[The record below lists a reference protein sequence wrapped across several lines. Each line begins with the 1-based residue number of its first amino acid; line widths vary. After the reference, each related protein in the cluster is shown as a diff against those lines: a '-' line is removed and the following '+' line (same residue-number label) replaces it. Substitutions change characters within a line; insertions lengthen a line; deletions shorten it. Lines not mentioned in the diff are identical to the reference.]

1 MKKKLLFLAFLFFNY
16 SLFATDIFVDQ
27 SAPAGG
33 DGSSW
38 ASAFQDIQSA
48 IDIAVADD
56 TIFIA
61 AGIYRPEDTLEVSVP
76 LNFRGGYPAGGGVQN
91 IDANITQIQ
100 ADFDTGNLLFEVLDI
115 DPDAATSLTGLRFA
129 NCRRAI
135 STASNLSINQLQFDQ
150 VSGNAIRLQG
160 TFDFCLIENSL
171 FTNFSDDI
179 ISGSSVDLQNFDIRN
194 TIFQNSTDRAI
205 SLNDDVANFT
215 MTDCIIRDFNNNTAT
230 ISLDTSNAT
239 ITNLLAEDNISSSG
253 SLLSLRDGTLRLEES
268 VFTNNSGASGAVC
281 LQASDS
287 TIEVDNSIF
296 SNNTATAT
304 GPKSVFLINDCVF
317 TVTNSSFT
325 NNHADGTFSA
335 LADIRADDTDALST
349 FDNCY
354 FYQNSTLGSS
364 QQGIIDASYDTTLLI
379 NNCVFDANS
388 VPGQYMIDSF
398 AGSGATITNNIFRNH
413 AVGPGVLGIDY
424 VERGLGGGIRIEGNT
439 FINNV
444 NNSIDL
450 GRMTDFIA
458 RDNRYYGDVGMELDR
473 IPNGQ
478 LINEY
483 FEGNSNGTRILE
495 VDDINLTITNT
506 VMVSTLANGTHTLI
520 DAGNDTALEII
531 NSTFTATDINDTHVR
546 IDFDDDLPSLLR
558 NSIVWSGNANL
569 TQSGFTGT
577 IGNLQVRHSLVK
589 GEDPAGAGNLDGT
602 VSGNRPRFVSPSDS
616 DFRMLTCSPTVNEGN
631 NSYISETSDILKN
644 ARVFQTT
651 VDMGAYEL
659 QRNASSSCATP
670 NLPSCANLSAPGPVD
685 GATNVSINTIIHWD
699 ADPNATG
706 YILRVGTALGLR
718 DLVDEVLGNQTSY
731 TLSNL
736 PENAPIFVRIVPF
749 NGQGNAPSCS
759 SESFTTESI
768 IGLASCAYLTS
779 PANEDSIV
787 PANLGQIQWNA
798 VANADG
804 YRVTING
811 STSTAN
817 NETNLVVNGTSHAF
831 TNNFTTGETVTV
843 SIRPFNANGITSG
856 CGSETFT
863 IENAAPAVPS
873 SCSDLVT
880 PASGAT
886 GVAVNLAS
894 IAWDAVADA
903 TGYRVSVSGSTST
916 ANNIT
921 NQNITGTMHPFANSF
936 DNDETV
942 TVTIIPFNA
951 QGDAVGCATPQ
962 SFTIESAA
970 PSTDAFITTWKTDN
984 PGLSDD
990 NSIRIPTDGLLTYNY
1005 TVDWGDSTPITTET
1019 NAAMHTYAAP
1029 GTYTVT
1035 IRGIFPR
1042 IVFDNG
1048 GDADKLLAIE
1058 QWGDIQWS
1066 SMKDA
1071 FSGCANMV
1079 GNFTDRPDL
1088 SGVSDMRSMFHDCE
1102 LFNTNINDWD
1112 VSTVTTMDQLF
1123 NDALLFNQ
1131 PLNNWDVTNVTS
1143 MSRMFDAAIAFNQP
1157 LDLWNVSNV
1166 SNMAR
1171 MFNDAIAFNRDIGG
1185 WVTTNLEFTSSM
1197 FRGAIIFNQNI
1208 GNWNTSSV
1216 VDMSQM
1222 FNNASNF
1229 DQNIGTWDVSMVTNM
1244 SNMFSG
1250 VTLST
1255 ANYDALLIGWDAQD
1269 LQPNVLFSGGN
1280 SQYCAGETARMNMI
1294 TSDTWTI
1301 TDGGTAS
1308 PTVNDLADQ
1317 NQVNSYTLPAI
1328 TGTQLTGA
1336 EAYYTQTN
1344 GGGTSY
1350 DAGDIINFADF
1361 PSYPI
1366 TLYIYDGSGTCAS
1379 EESFALTLTSA
1390 PTVPSSCA
1398 DLVTPANGAIGV
1410 AINLS
1415 SIAWDA
1421 VADATGY
1428 RVTISGSSSTA
1439 NNITD
1444 QNITGTTHPFAN
1456 SFDNDE
1462 TVTVTIIPF
1471 NAQGD
1476 AVGCATPQTFTIESS
1491 VPTVPSSCADLVTPA
1506 NGATGVAVNLA
1517 SITWDAVADATA
1529 YRVSVS
1535 GSTSTANNITDQNIT
1550 GTTHPFANSFDN
1562 DETVTV
1568 TIIPFNAQGDA
1579 VGCATP
1585 QIFTIESSVPTVPSS
1600 CADLVT
1606 PANGATGVA
1615 VNLASITWD
1624 AVADATAYRVTIS
1637 GSTST
1642 ANNITDQN
1650 ITGTTHPFANS
1661 FDNDETVMVTIIPFN
1676 AQGDAVGC
1684 ATPQTFTIESS
1695 VPTVPSSCADLVTP
1709 ANGATNVEVN
1719 TNLSWD
1725 AVVDADG
1732 YRLRVGTSPG
1742 GSDILADEDVG
1753 ILTSYMLMDELP
1765 ENSTIYVLI
1774 TPYNAQGDA
1783 VNCTEQSF
1791 TTTEVIIPEDESLY
1805 GFSPDGDGINEYWE
1819 IVGIENH
1826 PENTVTI
1833 FNRWGDAVFQI
1844 QNYDNNVNVFRG
1856 EANRLTKLGA
1866 GSLPSGTYFFD
1877 IQINGEHNLTKLR
1890 GYLVLKR

>member
-27 SAPAGG
+27 SAPAKR
-33 DGSSW
+33 DESSW

-48 IDIAVADD
+48 INIAVADD

-205 SLNDDVANFT
+205 TLNDDVANFT

-304 GPKSVFLINDCVF
+304 GPKSVFLISDCVF

-804 YRVTING
+804 YRVTISG

-817 NETNLVVNGTSHAF
+817 NETNLVVNGTSHPFA
-831 TNNFTTGETVTV
+831 NNFTTGETVTV

-856 CGSETFT
+856 CGSETFI
-863 IENAAPAVPS
+863 IESAAPMVPS

-880 PASGAT
+880 PANGAT
-886 GVAVNLAS
+886 NVAVDVAS
-894 IAWDAVADA
+894 ITWDAVADA
-903 TGYRVSVSGSTST
+903 TGYRVS
-916 ANNIT
+916 
-921 NQNITGTMHPFANSF
+921 
-936 DNDETV
+936 
-942 TVTIIPFNA
+942 
-951 QGDAVGCATPQ
+951 
-962 SFTIESAA
+962 
-970 PSTDAFITTWKTDN
+970 
-984 PGLSDD
+984 
-990 NSIRIPTDGLLTYNY
+990 
-1005 TVDWGDSTPITTET
+1005 
-1019 NAAMHTYAAP
+1019 
-1029 GTYTVT
+1029 
-1035 IRGIFPR
+1035 
-1042 IVFDNG
+1042 
-1048 GDADKLLAIE
+1048 
-1058 QWGDIQWS
+1058 
-1066 SMKDA
+1066 
-1071 FSGCANMV
+1071 
-1079 GNFTDRPDL
+1079 
-1088 SGVSDMRSMFHDCE
+1088 
-1102 LFNTNINDWD
+1102 
-1112 VSTVTTMDQLF
+1112 
-1123 NDALLFNQ
+1123 
-1131 PLNNWDVTNVTS
+1131 
-1143 MSRMFDAAIAFNQP
+1143 
-1157 LDLWNVSNV
+1157 
-1166 SNMAR
+1166 
-1171 MFNDAIAFNRDIGG
+1171 
-1185 WVTTNLEFTSSM
+1185 
-1197 FRGAIIFNQNI
+1197 
-1208 GNWNTSSV
+1208 
-1216 VDMSQM
+1216 
-1222 FNNASNF
+1222 
-1229 DQNIGTWDVSMVTNM
+1229 
-1244 SNMFSG
+1244 
-1250 VTLST
+1250 
-1255 ANYDALLIGWDAQD
+1255 
-1269 LQPNVLFSGGN
+1269 
-1280 SQYCAGETARMNMI
+1280 
-1294 TSDTWTI
+1294 
-1301 TDGGTAS
+1301 
-1308 PTVNDLADQ
+1308 
-1317 NQVNSYTLPAI
+1317 
-1328 TGTQLTGA
+1328 
-1336 EAYYTQTN
+1336 
-1344 GGGTSY
+1344 
-1350 DAGDIINFADF
+1350 
-1361 PSYPI
+1361 
-1366 TLYIYDGSGTCAS
+1366 
-1379 EESFALTLTSA
+1379 
-1390 PTVPSSCA
+1390 
-1398 DLVTPANGAIGV
+1398 
-1410 AINLS
+1410 
-1415 SIAWDA
+1415 
-1421 VADATGY
+1421 
-1428 RVTISGSSSTA
+1428 ISGSSSTA

-1456 SFDNDE
+1456 DFDNDE

-1529 YRVSVS
+1529 YRVSV
-1535 GSTSTANNITDQNIT
+1535 
-1550 GTTHPFANSFDN
+1550 
-1562 DETVTV
+1562 
-1568 TIIPFNAQGDA
+1568 
-1579 VGCATP
+1579 
-1585 QIFTIESSVPTVPSS
+1585 
-1600 CADLVT
+1600 
-1606 PANGATGVA
+1606 
-1615 VNLASITWD
+1615 
-1624 AVADATAYRVTIS
+1624 S